1 MPRYPQEKAV
11 INGYTITSVLNT
23 GAFAWACS
31 AINSKGEKVFL
42 KEYKSPASKKPWFY
56 QFLEHN
62 KELNS
67 RIASPELQRF
77 CVRHLDSFV
86 FNYGGPTI
94 FQVYEFIEGGCDLGT
109 ILDSARKNTK
119 SLTWEQRLIM
129 AKVIM
134 AAIHQLHE
142 KKVVHGDLKPPNIQ
156 MIEDT
161 SIRVRYQPKLI
172 DMDYSILSDRRAPW
186 HGDPERGYIGTAS
199 YLSPEHFEGRIPE
212 PASDVFTCGIILYEL
227 LSKGHP
233 FTAFDDESYKA
244 AVRQNAPPL
253 PKLLG
258 SLSDESSTK
267 LLARILQRC
276 LTTDASKRPTAL
288 EVARAL
294 NGDFGAKIC
303 APAPI
308 HKHETKKSHEP
319 PKAYSVDA
327 VIPSLVSLGRKEPQ
341 PSVERSTLIL
351 EGPSGGVIRLNVR
364 TEIGRHLL
372 RQASSEADYADVHQ
386 FTVEP
391 LDGLWWIEPIE
402 KTHSATTL
410 NDVVLNRATKLN
422 EGDTIG
428 LCGRISGKKAMPI
441 TVKLS

>member
-1 MPRYPQEKAV
+1 
-11 INGYTITSVLNT
+11 
-23 GAFAWACS
+23 
-31 AINSKGEKVFL
+31 
-42 KEYKSPASKKPWFY
+42 
-56 QFLEHN
+56 
-62 KELNS
+62 
-67 RIASPELQRF
+67 LQRF
-77 CVRHLDSFV
+77 CVRHLDAFV
-86 FNYGGPTI
+86 FKYGGPTI
-94 FQVYEFIEGGCDLGT
+94 FQVYEFIEGGHDLGT
-109 ILDSARKNTK
+109 ILNCARKNTK

-142 KKVVHGDLKPPNIQ
+142 KKVVHGDLKPANIQ
-156 MIEDT
+156 MIEDA
-161 SIRVRYQPKLI
+161 SIKVRYQPKLI
-172 DMDYSILSDRRAPW
+172 DMDYSILADRLAPW

-199 YLSPEHFEGRIPE
+199 YLSPEHFEGLIPE
-212 PASDVFTCGIILYEL
+212 PASDVFTCGIILHEL

-233 FTAFDDESYKA
+233 FPAFDDESYKA

-253 PKLLG
+253 PRLLG

-267 LLARILQRC
+267 LLASILQRC

-294 NGDFGAKIC
+294 NGDFGAKMR
-303 APAPI
+303 ATAPI
-308 HKHETKKSHEP
+308 HKDETRKPPAP
-319 PKAYSVDA
+319 PKADPVDA
-327 VIPSLVSLGRKEPQ
+327 GMPSLLSLGLKEPQ
-341 PSVERSTLIL
+341 LRAERSTLVL
-351 EGPSGGVIRLNVR
+351 AGPAGGVIRLNVK

-372 RQASSEADYADVHQ
+372 RQASPEADYADVHQ

-391 LDGLWWIEPIE
+391 RDGSWWIEPIE

-410 NDVVLNRATKLN
+410 NGVVLNSATKLN

-428 LCGRISGKKAMPI
+428 LCGRISGKKAMPV